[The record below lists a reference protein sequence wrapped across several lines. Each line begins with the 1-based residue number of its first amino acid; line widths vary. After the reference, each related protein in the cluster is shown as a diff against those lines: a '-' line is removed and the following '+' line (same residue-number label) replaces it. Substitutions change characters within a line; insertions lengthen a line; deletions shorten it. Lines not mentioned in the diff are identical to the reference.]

1 MNKNYKIIEGIGLVI
16 LVVVL
21 AAIHDIPETL
31 WNNSKLHPVFLLM
44 TAAVSVMVLASFAR
58 MFGYMKYRV
67 LTLMGV
73 TMLGIGGYVFYFV
86 PDFFSIVLSVPMGF
100 WLKVTAYSLPAICV
114 EGGLL
119 TLFTV
124 FRETKLHITSGERD
138 WVQVGFAAYAIIAM
152 SVNFA
157 VILGYGEIAHQIQF
171 SQIILTVTL
180 IITAYITT
188 HELLS

>member
-1 MNKNYKIIEGIGLVI
+1 MNKNYKAIEGIGLAI

-21 AAIHDIPETL
+21 VAIHDIPEIL

-44 TAAVSVMVLASFAR
+44 TAAVSVMALASVAR
-58 MFGYMKYRV
+58 IFGYMRYRI

-73 TMLGIGGYVFYFV
+73 TMLCIGGYVFYFV
-86 PDFFSIVLSVPMGF
+86 PDFFNTVLPVSMGF

-124 FRETKLHITSGERD
+124 FRETKLHITSGDRD
-138 WVQVGFAAYAIIAM
+138 WLQVGFPIYAIIAM

-157 VILGYGEIAHQIQF
+157 VILGFVEITHQILF
-171 SQIILTVTL
+171 SQIILTGTL
-180 IITAYITT
+180 IITMYITA